1 MGGRAA
7 RTNLANRMWE
17 GLHHDLVST
26 AEAIGHMSTA
36 TMIGYIQANRRAID
50 ALIRSF

>member
-1 MGGRAA
+1 MRK
-7 RTNLANRMWE
+7 TFANRMWE

-26 AEAIGHMSTA
+26 AEAIGHMSPA
-36 TMIGYIQANRRAID
+36 TTIGYIQANRRAID